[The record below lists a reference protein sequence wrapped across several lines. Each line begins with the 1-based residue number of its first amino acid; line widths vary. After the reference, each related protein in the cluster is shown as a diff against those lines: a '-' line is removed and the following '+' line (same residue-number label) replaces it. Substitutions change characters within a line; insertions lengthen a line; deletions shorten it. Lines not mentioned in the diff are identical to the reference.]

1 MAQKRFDV
9 IYTQGMFNT
18 TKVLR
23 DNGTGVL
30 YLVQQ
35 EGFGTGLTPL
45 LDREGKPLVDEHYL
59 AARGGPGAS

>member
-1 MAQKRFDV
+1 MSQKRFEV
-9 IYTQGMFNT
+9 VYTQGMLNT

-35 EGFGTGLTPL
+35 EGFGTGLTVL
-45 LDREGKPLVDEHYL
+45 VDREGNPLVDENYL
-59 AARGGPGAS
+59 RARVD